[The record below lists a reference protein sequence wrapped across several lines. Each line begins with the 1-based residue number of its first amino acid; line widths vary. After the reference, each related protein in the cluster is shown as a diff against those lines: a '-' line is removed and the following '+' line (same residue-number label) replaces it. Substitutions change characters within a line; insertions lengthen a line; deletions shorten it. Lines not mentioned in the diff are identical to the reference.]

1 MEFISTNFPTKGT
14 LLFLL
19 VKEPVCCVDIL
30 LVLLLDLARFLAGG
44 GGGGGGCTAKFAL
57 PFKTPPASATAEIH
71 IG

>member
-44 GGGGGGCTAKFAL
+44 GGVY
-57 PFKTPPASATAEIH
+57 S
-71 IG
+71 